1 MSYDLYVYL
10 ARSKMPTPEKWRSVM
25 KDEELPGELDTDF
38 DVDEMTG
45 FLPCPVGN
53 ELAGFEYYSFE
64 TEPEDAAELELPPEF
79 DFTVQFSIGSRPLE
93 LIAALSA
100 SSALA
105 SITGGRLEDPQSG
118 ETVEGED
125 AIAWVKLQ
133 LASLEG

>member
-10 ARSKMPTPEKWRSVM
+10 ARGKMPTPEKWRSVM
-25 KDEELPGELDTDF
+25 NDEELPGELDTDF
-38 DVDEMTG
+38 DVDTMTG
-45 FLPCPVGN
+45 FLPCPIGD

-64 TEPEDAAELELPPEF
+64 TELEHAAELELPPELN
-79 DFTVQFSIGSRPLE
+79 FTVKFSTGSQPLE

-105 SITGGRLEDPQSG
+105 SITGGHLEDPQSG
-118 ETVEGED
+118 EIVEGED